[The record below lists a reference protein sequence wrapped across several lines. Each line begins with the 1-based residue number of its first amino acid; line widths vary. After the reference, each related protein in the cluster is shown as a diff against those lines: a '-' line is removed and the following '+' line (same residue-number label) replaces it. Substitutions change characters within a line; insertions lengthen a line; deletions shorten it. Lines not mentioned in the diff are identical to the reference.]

1 MVSDFRNFI
10 RETSAESC
18 VVVGASPSLGT
29 VANHQNCTSFWLGDA
44 HRRTNVQTKHQIYVR
59 ANSEYPSLENQQ
71 HIEELKGRQFSFIFA
86 ETVMES
92 TTPVVQLF
100 ENSGLE
106 PAYVFDQRH
115 FGGKACVPPQS
126 CCQVLQRETP
136 EKLSNITLQEFL
148 SSKFGLQH
156 HYSSGDT
163 VALHAYALSLLT
175 GAKSIYLTGID
186 LPFYQKDYVYPQE
199 TLENKRTFPE
209 KFKELIVKIRKY
221 RPSIKSIIKEIVRRL
236 GQSLKMNSSQVSVF
250 GEDFPSLFSDFQYL
264 VDLGLQ
270 NGVTTYYCSENSNLR
285 KVNGIVSCP
294 ICIK

>member
-1 MVSDFRNFI
+1 MVSDFRKFVH
-10 RETSAESC
+10 ETKAESC
-18 VVVGASPSLGT
+18 VVVGASPTLGT

-59 ANSEYPSLENQQ
+59 ANSEYPSLLNQQ
-71 HIEELKGRQFSFIFA
+71 HIEELKGREFSFIFA

-92 TTPVVQLF
+92 STPVAQLF

-115 FGGKACVPPQS
+115 FGGKACVPTQT
-126 CCQVLQRETP
+126 CCLVLQRESS

-148 SSKFGLQH
+148 ASKFGLQH

-163 VALHAYALSLLT
+163 VALHAFALCLLT

-199 TLENKRTFPE
+199 TIENRRTFPE
-209 KFKELIVKIRKY
+209 KFKEFIVDFKRY
-221 RPSIKSIIKEIVRRL
+221 RPSIKSIVKEISRRL
-236 GQSLKMNSSQVSVF
+236 GQFLNLNSSQVSVF

-270 NGVTTYYCSENSNLR
+270 NGVVTYYCSVNSNLR

-294 ICIK
+294 KCIN